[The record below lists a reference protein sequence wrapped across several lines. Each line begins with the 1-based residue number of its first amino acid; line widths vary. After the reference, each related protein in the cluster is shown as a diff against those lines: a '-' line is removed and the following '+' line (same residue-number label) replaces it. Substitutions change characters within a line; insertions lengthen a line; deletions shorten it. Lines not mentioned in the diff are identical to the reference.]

1 MQVTRVSTVILSR
14 GRASFR
20 EETCFNAV
28 RNAVGLNNPG
38 SHKGFGSIVNLA
50 VQRRRS
56 PTRSTRSA
64 SHDDRFFRDGQACL
78 SQEHVLYRS
87 RPGTCYGSKD

>member
-14 GRASFR
+14 GRLSFR
-20 EETCFNAV
+20 EDTCFNAV
-28 RNAVGLNNPG
+28 KNAVGLKSPG
-38 SHKGFGSIVNLA
+38 SHRGFGSVVNLA

-64 SHDDRFFRDGQACL
+64 SHDDKLFRDGHACL
-78 SQEHVLYRS
+78 SQEHALYRS
-87 RPGTCYGSKD
+87 RPGTCYG

>member
-20 EETCFNAV
+20 EDTCFNAV
-28 RNAVGLNNPG
+28 RNAVGLNSPG

-64 SHDDRFFRDGQACL
+64 SHDDRLFRDGHACL

-87 RPGTCYGSKD
+87 RPGTCYGS